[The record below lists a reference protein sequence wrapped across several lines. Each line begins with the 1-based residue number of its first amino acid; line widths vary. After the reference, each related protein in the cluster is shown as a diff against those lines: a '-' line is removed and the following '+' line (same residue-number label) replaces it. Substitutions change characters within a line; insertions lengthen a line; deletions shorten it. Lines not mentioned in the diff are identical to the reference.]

1 MRRFAGSGACAA
13 RVDKLTM
20 ANSTTAD
27 QLRAMAEH
35 RGLKLLRSRKR
46 KPGVGDFGK
55 FGLTDAQGGALLGIS
70 KAGLTATAQ
79 EVEDYLRGRALG
91 TWKLSAETT
100 LPAQKR
106 KRKNPIEPRDEP
118 SPVRRRD
125 KPPTRAGSTGTKTRQ
140 RAETS
145 PNTPR
150 PPHKP
155 TLRIVANEDAEA
167 VSVPRWHIRPA
178 TVADAAAL
186 AGLLRQLAGAR
197 AARDDIAAHIASL
210 KRTKSRL
217 VVADCEGVIGCCA
230 WTIVPTVHR
239 GLLGRIT
246 LLLVDKKHRR
256 SGIATAMMEFAL
268 NALGR
273 TGCGAVEAMS
283 DIMIDNAH
291 NFFRQRG
298 YDQISYRFVRALAL
312 ELPGPV
318 SR

>member
-1 MRRFAGSGACAA
+1 
-13 RVDKLTM
+13 M
-20 ANSTTAD
+20 ANSTNDD

-55 FGLTDAQGGALLGIS
+55 FGLIGAKGEALLGIG

-91 TWKLSAETT
+91 TWKLSTETT
-100 LPAQKR
+100 LPSQKE

-125 KPPTRAGSTGTKTRQ
+125 KTRTPAGSTGTKARL
-140 RAETS
+140 RRET
-145 PNTPR
+145 PPKTPR
-150 PPHKP
+150 PPQRP
-155 TLRIVANEDAEA
+155 TLRIVAREDADA
-167 VSVPRWHIRPA
+167 VTVPRWHIRPA
-178 TVADAAAL
+178 TVGDAAPL
-186 AGLLRQLAGAR
+186 AELLRQLAGAR

-210 KRTKSRL
+210 KRTKSGL
-217 VVADCEGVIGCCA
+217 VVAHREGVIGCCA

-246 LLLVDKKHRR
+246 LLLVDKRHRR
-256 SGIATAMMEFAL
+256 SGIATAMMEPAL
-268 NALGR
+268 NALAR
-273 TGCGAVEAMS
+273 AGCGAVEAMS

-291 NFFRQRG
+291 NFFPEAR
-298 YDQISYRFVRALAL
+298 L
-312 ELPGPV
+312 
-318 SR
+318 

>member
-1 MRRFAGSGACAA
+1 MRTSPT
-13 RVDKLTM
+13 D
-20 ANSTTAD
+20 D

-55 FGLTDAQGGALLGIS
+55 FGLIGAKGEALLGIG

-100 LPAQKR
+100 LPVQKGKR
-106 KRKNPIEPRDEP
+106 KIPIEARDEP
-118 SPVRRRD
+118 SPVRRPD
-125 KPPTRAGSTGTKTRQ
+125 KSPTRAGSTGTKPRL
-140 RAETS
+140 RSETPPKS
-145 PNTPR
+145 PRSPV
-150 PPHKP
+150 KP
-155 TLRIVANEDAEA
+155 TLRIVASEDAEA
-167 VSVPRWHIRPA
+167 VSAPRWHIRPA
-178 TVADAAAL
+178 TVGDAAAL
-186 AGLLRQLAGAR
+186 AELLRQLAGAR
-197 AARDDIAAHIASL
+197 VARDDIAAHIASL
-210 KRTKSRL
+210 KRTKSGL
-217 VVADCEGVIGCCA
+217 VVADREGVIGCCA

-246 LLLVDKKHRR
+246 LLLVDKRHRR
-256 SGIATAMMEFAL
+256 GGIATAMMEPAL

-273 TGCGAVEAMS
+273 AGCGAVEAMS

-291 NFFRQRG
+291 NFFRKRG
-298 YDQISYRFVRALAL
+298 YAQISYRFVRALTL
-312 ELPGPV
+312 ELPGPI